1 MPRLT
6 GATASNPVLTADP
19 DTTAGRVASG
29 GAESFHR
36 LSQVPLSLAAS
47 PIAFDKML
55 VHARTDA
62 PLPAHVYLN
71 TIQDRP
77 HVLLPHRTSSS
88 SR

>member
-19 DTTAGRVASG
+19 DTAAGRVASG

-62 PLPAHVYLN
+62 PLPALV
-71 TIQDRP
+71 
-77 HVLLPHRTSSS
+77 
-88 SR
+88 